1 MYHDT
6 RVHLYPS
13 HGAIHFMLVGGPT
26 KKTKPL
32 SQQSKPW
39 SVYCSHFIH
48 FSILVER
55 KGTHS
60 KSWKLGRKRLQKKYL
75 LQILAFWQLTSGSHF
90 LFPLMTSATR
100 PVLFQPPLKLSMAM

>member
-60 KSWKLGRKRLQKKYL
+60 KSWSRAVY
-75 LQILAFWQLTSGSHF
+75 SEY
-90 LFPLMTSATR
+90 LFPATR
-100 PVLFQPPLKLSMAM
+100 DCFLVVLFEQLVKILEYMVGQQK